1 MQPVEKFRIYARIAQ
16 ETPEERK
23 DTVLIFSLHPAGC
36 GEFLAGGRIVE
47 SQDSPAWGGKSGVRG
62 EHGHDA
68 PGRERGI
75 EEGAP

>member
-1 MQPVEKFRIYARIAQ
+1 M
-16 ETPEERK
+16 
-23 DTVLIFSLHPAGC
+23 IFSLHPAGC